1 MGRHPRFDSGPR
13 LQSEN
18 EWSVAGLP
26 SSLGP
31 ERYEARQKLTI
42 GKREGSFRRVLQE
55 RTFRIVWVAPGHGGS
70 ILVTGKTGPII
81 HYSGQAVSLSTFRRA
96 AGAITNNRNRL

>member
-1 MGRHPRFDSGPR
+1 
-13 LQSEN
+13 
-18 EWSVAGLP
+18 
-26 SSLGP
+26 
-31 ERYEARQKLTI
+31 LTI